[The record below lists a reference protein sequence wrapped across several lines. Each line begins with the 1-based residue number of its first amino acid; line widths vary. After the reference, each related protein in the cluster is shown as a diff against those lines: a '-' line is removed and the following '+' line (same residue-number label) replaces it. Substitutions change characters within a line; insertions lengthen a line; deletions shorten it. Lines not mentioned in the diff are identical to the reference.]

1 MKKRLRLFGTII
13 LILLVLT
20 GCTFTKD
27 RNKVIKQ
34 LKKHDVISKK
44 WELVAETST
53 TTADLFIDTVSYNY
67 IYKTKDD
74 TYNVVRILDNEKK
87 YTIEVQYDV
96 YYYTTKEKS
105 KNSDGSEKEYT
116 AYHFESPKK
125 IEKYYLNPDE
135 KSGLFTWKIEKLDE
149 EEPDNKTATIKIP
162 NTENFEYQL
171 SNDIVSV
178 TVEEEINNSGRKD
191 IELNLR
197 SLKEGEATLTTTHL
211 LASGRTVTNEYK
223 IKVNERLDITYE
235 KETVTN

>member
-1 MKKRLRLFGTII
+1 MKI
-13 LILLVLT
+13 
-20 GCTFTKD
+20 
-27 RNKVIKQ
+27 
-34 LKKHDVISKK
+34 
-44 WELVAETST
+44 
-53 TTADLFIDTVSYNY
+53 
-67 IYKTKDD
+67 
-74 TYNVVRILDNEKK
+74 
-87 YTIEVQYDV
+87 
-96 YYYTTKEKS
+96 
-105 KNSDGSEKEYT
+105 
-116 AYHFESPKK
+116 
-125 IEKYYLNPDE
+125 
-135 KSGLFTWKIEKLDE
+135 GLFTWKIEKLDE

>member
-1 MKKRLRLFGTII
+1 MKKRLRLFGTILLI
-13 LILLVLT
+13 LIILT

-116 AYHFESPKK
+116 AYHFESPRK

-191 IELNLR
+191 IELNPLQ
-197 SLKEGEATLTTTHL
+197 
-211 LASGRTVTNEYK
+211 
-223 IKVNERLDITYE
+223 
-235 KETVTN
+235 

>member
-1 MKKRLRLFGTII
+1 MKKRLRLFGTILLI
-13 LILLVLT
+13 LIILT

-34 LKKHDVISKK
+34 LKKHDVIGKK

-105 KNSDGSEKEYT
+105 KNSDGSEK
-116 AYHFESPKK
+116 
-125 IEKYYLNPDE
+125 I
-135 KSGLFTWKIEKLDE
+135 
-149 EEPDNKTATIKIP
+149 
-162 NTENFEYQL
+162 
-171 SNDIVSV
+171 
-178 TVEEEINNSGRKD
+178 GR
-191 IELNLR
+191 
-197 SLKEGEATLTTTHL
+197 
-211 LASGRTVTNEYK
+211 AS
-223 IKVNERLDITYE
+223 
-235 KETVTN
+235 